1 MWKPILA
8 AAVVIAGPSLAYAE
22 GKPVTEK
29 QWPAFELA
37 ARELTLMRIEQ
48 LTSLP
53 NTDAPGRLVDPAE
66 WMERRAAALAETG
79 AAIKTHDAAA
89 APRSAILT
97 TRHLA
102 AGAPYVAGHERGL
115 RPWDHGMHRTN
126 AEGFDRRLMSPTHG
140 E

>member
-1 MWKPILA
+1 MWKPMLVAVTA
-8 AAVVIAGPSLAYAE
+8 AISAPSLVYAQ

-37 ARELTLMRIEQ
+37 SRELTLMRIEQ
-48 LTSLP
+48 LTSP
-53 NTDAPGRLVDPAE
+53 TTDAPGRLVNPAE

-79 AAIKTHDAAA
+79 AAIKVHDAAA
-89 APRSAILT
+89 APRAAILT

-102 AGAPYVAGHERGL
+102 TSASFMAGHERGL
-115 RPWDHGMHRTN
+115 RPLDHGMHQTN
-126 AEGFDRRLMSPTHG
+126 AEGFDRRLMSPTHD